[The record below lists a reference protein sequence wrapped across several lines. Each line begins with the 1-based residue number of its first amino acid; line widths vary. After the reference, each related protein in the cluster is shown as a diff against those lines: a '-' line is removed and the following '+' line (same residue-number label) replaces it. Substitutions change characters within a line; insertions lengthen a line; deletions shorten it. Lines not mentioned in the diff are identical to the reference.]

1 MPYCPSCTAS
11 TVPNATK
18 CEACGAEFL
27 RPNVGFLES
36 RLTAEQEAAL
46 IFPKYFP
53 TVLGVLGIGGAA
65 WGLVATA
72 VGASQIR
79 GGILGVLILAAI
91 AAMYL
96 FSGYCGVRAIQ
107 RKYGWVRLNQVL
119 WAVQVPAFVSP
130 LLSYSFSTGGFVTA
144 WLQLH
149 PSFHIGGS
157 TWLGSAFTLNF
168 LTPGPLAVG
177 INLFALVVSYY
188 LSRGHRGHA

>member
-1 MPYCPSCTAS
+1 
-11 TVPNATK
+11 
-18 CEACGAEFL
+18 
-27 RPNVGFLES
+27 
-36 RLTAEQEAAL
+36 
-46 IFPKYFP
+46 
-53 TVLGVLGIGGAA
+53 
-65 WGLVATA
+65 
-72 VGASQIR
+72 
-79 GGILGVLILAAI
+79 
-91 AAMYL
+91 MYL